1 MIGKRN
7 TSIMLSKLPYQSI
20 RNGIFTFVKYRI
32 HLSIVFAL
40 LLYGNN
46 IKLNVNIDFPL
57 LISFLLW
64 HFSLF
69 LFDRIYD
76 RKIDQ
81 LSQPDEYVKDQY
93 AVKLYILV
101 AIMIMVSFC
110 SFWYSGKS
118 IMYWIYLL
126 PVTFLY
132 PLHIYKTYRVKS
144 IFFIK
149 NLYSALFIYVIP
161 VYIHS
166 ILLSNTVPD
175 YINLLSLGIY
185 VLIGE
190 IFWDIRD
197 ITADK
202 ENNTYT
208 IPNTFGINFTKVFLF
223 LLMLTDIWIKNFEI
237 SSSAY
242 IYMALL
248 LVVHEKSDRLIF
260 HIPPLLALVNFLL

>member
-1 MIGKRN
+1 M
-7 TSIMLSKLPYQSI
+7 MLSKLPYQTV
-20 RNGIFTFVKYRI
+20 REGMFAFVKYRI

-46 IKLNVNIDFPL
+46 VKLNVNVNYPL
-57 LISFLLW
+57 LFSFLLW

-76 RKIDQ
+76 RKIDK

-93 AVKLYILV
+93 APKLYILV
-101 AIMIMVSFC
+101 VIMMLGSLFFFLYTRKPI
-110 SFWYSGKS
+110 
-118 IMYWIYLL
+118 IYWMYLL

-132 PLHIYKTYRVKS
+132 PLNIYKTYRVKS
-144 IFFIK
+144 IFLIK
-149 NLYSALFIYVIP
+149 NLYSAVFIYVIP

-166 ILLSNTVPD
+166 LLLSDAVPD

-197 ITADK
+197 ITADRAH
-202 ENNTYT
+202 NTYT
-208 IPNTFGINFTKVFLF
+208 IPNTFGTNFTKVFLF
-223 LLMLTDIWIKNFEI
+223 VLMLTDIWIKNYQI

-242 IYMALL
+242 IYMLL
-248 LVVHEKSDRLIF
+248 LIIVNEKSDRLIF
-260 HIPPLLALVNFLL
+260 HVPPLLALVNFLL

>member
-1 MIGKRN
+1 
-7 TSIMLSKLPYQSI
+7 MLTKITYQAF
-20 RNGIFTFVKYRI
+20 RNGLFVFVKYRI

-46 IKLNVNIDFPL
+46 VKLGVAVNYLL

-76 RKIDQ
+76 RKIDK

-93 AVKLYILV
+93 AVKLYFLV
-101 AIMIMVSFC
+101 ALMMLGSFYC
-110 SFWYSGKS
+110 FMLTQKPVA
-118 IMYWIYLL
+118 YWIYLF

-132 PLHIYKTYRVKS
+132 PLNLYKTYRIKS
-144 IFFIK
+144 IFLLK

-166 ILLSNTVPD
+166 ILLSNTTPSYVHL
-175 YINLLSLGIY
+175 ISLGIY

-197 ITADK
+197 TTADK
-202 ENNTYT
+202 EHHTQT
-208 IPNTFGINFTKVFLF
+208 IPNTFGLKITKVLLF
-223 LLMLTDIWIKNFEI
+223 ILMLADIWIKNNQI

-242 IYMALL
+242 IYLILL
-248 LVVHEKSDRLIF
+248 IFIHEKSDRLLF